1 MGSLCSKHDTHSG
14 SQPILRG
21 ETAAGRRD
29 YGSST
34 DARAAAAAAAE
45 RRLKSGQARGTGTRA
60 GNSKAERL
68 ATQRE
73 PSEAGRLATQREP
86 SKPTR
91 MVSTFRREE
100 EPLVW
105 D

>member
-1 MGSLCSKHDTHSG
+1 MGSLCSKHNTHSG
-14 SQPILRG
+14 SQQILGG

-45 RRLKSGQARGTGTRA
+45 RRLKSGQARGTRSGTP
-60 GNSKAERL
+60 K
-68 ATQRE
+68 
-73 PSEAGRLATQREP
+73 AGRLATQREP
-86 SKPTR
+86 SKSTR
-91 MVSTFRREE
+91 MVSTSTREE